1 MIERMDRRSFIG
13 SLGVAATLGVAAPRP
28 AGAVVTPKGKIPS
41 TPFKVGH
48 MTFLSGPG
56 AYLGAPAL
64 KGHTLAADEINAE
77 GGFLGTRKIATITAD
92 EAAGVDGNVKELRRL
107 RLSEGIDWFTGVI
120 SAGDTVALAPV
131 AEELAIPTIFTD
143 GCTDHLFDVVDKKPK
158 YVFRVTNI
166 LSSDAV
172 SCMVAAS
179 RTWPNVKRIAHI
191 HPDYNFGRVQFV
203 HSKIAAEKLYPGSE
217 IVSEGWPKLFSGDYN
232 AHITKALSARPD
244 LLVTSLWGGDY
255 VAFYKQA
262 LRLGLYENMK
272 VVSNIGFG
280 IEPGALGKDHPE
292 GVLAGAHANYHFTYP
307 PGNEWP
313 LNKRWNEYPNYAA
326 EGAYTTLY
334 LLKYAIEKANDL
346 LGAWPEPL
354 QIISMLEG
362 MVMATPAGY
371 LYIRPQDHSGFKPTV
386 VGFSKNV
393 PEYPFPIWDPDRIIV
408 QDVRNVSAPP
418 DWPKPG
424 EGHDDPSATYNWI
437 KTTWP
442 TRSI

>member
-1 MIERMDRRSFIG
+1 M
-13 SLGVAATLGVAAPRP
+13 
-28 AGAVVTPKGKIPS
+28 K
-41 TPFKVGH
+41 
-48 MTFLSGPG
+48 
-56 AYLGAPAL
+56 
-64 KGHTLAADEINAE
+64 
-77 GGFLGTRKIATITAD
+77 
-92 EAAGVDGNVKELRRL
+92 
-107 RLSEGIDWFTGVI
+107 LSEGIDWFTGVI
-120 SAGDTVALAPV
+120 SAGDTVALGPV
-131 AEELAIPTIFTD
+131 AEELEIPTIFTD
-143 GCTDHLFDVVDKKPK
+143 GCTDHLFDVVVKKPK

-172 SCMVAAS
+172 SCMLAAAK
-179 RTWPNVKRIAHI
+179 TWPNVKRIAHI

-217 IVSEGWPKLFSGDYN
+217 IVSEGWPKLFAGDYV
-232 AHITKALSARPD
+232 AHITKAMAARPD

-255 VAFYKQA
+255 VSFYKQA
-262 LRLGLYENMK
+262 LRLGMYEHMK
-272 VVSNIGFG
+272 VISNIGFG
-280 IEPGALGKDHPE
+280 IEPSALGKDHPE

-313 LNKRWNEYPNYAA
+313 LNKQFVERYRQRWNEYPNYAA

-346 LGAWPEPL
+346 LGAWPDPG

-371 LYIRPQDHSGFKPTV
+371 LYIRPEDHSGFKPTA

-418 DWPKPG
+418 NWPKPG
-424 EGHDDPSATYNWI
+424 EGHNDPSATYNWI

-442 TRSI
+442 TRPA

>member
-1 MIERMDRRSFIG
+1 MRRSWK
-13 SLGVAATLGVAAPRP
+13 S
-28 AGAVVTPKGKIPS
+28 
-41 TPFKVGH
+41 
-48 MTFLSGPG
+48 
-56 AYLGAPAL
+56 
-64 KGHTLAADEINAE
+64 
-77 GGFLGTRKIATITAD
+77 
-92 EAAGVDGNVKELRRL
+92 
-107 RLSEGIDWFTGVI
+107 
-120 SAGDTVALAPV
+120 
-131 AEELAIPTIFTD
+131 PTIFTD
-143 GCTDHLFDVVDKKPK
+143 GCTDHLFDVVVKKPK
-158 YVFRVTNI
+158 YVFRVQHSLVRCHLVHAGGI
-166 LSSDAV
+166 K
-172 SCMVAAS
+172 
-179 RTWPNVKRIAHI
+179 TWPTLKRIAHI
-191 HPDYNFGRVQFV
+191 HPDYNFGRVHFV

-217 IVSEGWPKLFSGDYN
+217 IVSEGWPKLFSGDYTP
-232 AHITKALSARPD
+232 HITKAMAAKPD

-262 LRLGLYENMK
+262 LRLGMYDNMK
-272 VVSNIGFG
+272 VIANIGFG
-280 IEPGALGKDHPE
+280 IEPSALGKDHPE

-313 LNKRWNEYPNYAA
+313 LNKQFVERYHKRWNEYPNYAA

-346 LGAWPEPL
+346 LGAWPEPG

-371 LYIRPQDHSGFKPTV
+371 LYIRPQDHSGFKPTA

-442 TRSI
+442 TRAA